1 MGRAKEKLLVKI
13 EQDGTV
19 VQRRLSKH
27 DQLSIGQHPKCDV
40 TVYGQQ
46 FPKKH
51 ILFAGKNSHFQMN
64 LKDYI
69 KGEVVA
75 GDSRLSFKDMLV
87 HNLLPKKGDTY
98 LYPIT
103 QGKKGVVVV
112 GDAKI
117 TFLCTN
123 EGALPPEKHKPKFIG
138 FSWVY
143 ATLKELGRDLP
154 FKAIFL
160 VVIGLH
166 VLLLKYMSG
175 LPEMVSA
182 VHTRNV
188 VPERLAR
195 IIVKQ
200 PDQPVVEKRTGA
212 TAGSAEAEAEPDA
225 TRKKQRKNSKPVRPE
240 SQGILG
246 LLTGIGSSGNAS
258 GLADFL
264 LDKGLVKELEQMMSE
279 TELTIGQGTID
290 RSDDFDNLIAASDLG
305 GGIDDILGALDDV
318 ETVSLG
324 EKGQIQIDRI
334 GSMTGSQKALGSRTE
349 ESVRAVLLAYTGRL
363 TYIYNKYLKR
373 DPGLKGKMVVEV
385 VIAASGSVAS
395 ARLATSTMG
404 NAEFEREVL
413 SFIRRWKY
421 DDIDEGEVT
430 VTYPLFFNKV

>member
-13 EQDGTV
+13 EQGGTV
-19 VQRRLSKH
+19 AQRWLSKH

-51 ILFAGKNSHFQMN
+51 ILFAGKNNHFQMN

-69 KGEVVA
+69 KGEVIA
-75 GDSRLSFKDMLV
+75 GDSRLSFKDMRA
-87 HNLLPKKGDTY
+87 HNLLPRKGDTY

-103 QGKKGVVVV
+103 RGKKGVVVV

-117 TFLCTN
+117 TFLCTDEN
-123 EGALPPEKHKPKFIG
+123 ALPAEARTPTFIG
-138 FSWVY
+138 FSWAY

-154 FKAIFL
+154 FKAVLL

-166 VLLLKYMSG
+166 VLLLQYMSG
-175 LPEMVSA
+175 LPEVVSA
-182 VHTRNV
+182 AHTRNV
-188 VPERLAR
+188 IPERLAR

-200 PDQPVVEKRTGA
+200 RDQPVVEKRPGA
-212 TAGSAEAEAEPDA
+212 TAGSAETDAEPDA
-225 TRKKQRKNSKPVRPE
+225 TRKKQRNKNSKPVRPE

-246 LLTGIGSSGNAS
+246 LLTGTGSTGNAS

-264 LDKGLVKELEQMMSE
+264 LDQGLVKELEQMMSE
-279 TELTIGQGTID
+279 TDLTIGQGS
-290 RSDDFDNLIAASDLG
+290 SDDFDNLIAASDLG
-305 GGIDDILGALDDV
+305 GGIDDLLGALDDV

-324 EKGQIQIDRI
+324 EKGRIQIDRI
-334 GSMTGSQKALGSRTE
+334 GGMTGSQKALGSRTE

-385 VIAASGSVAS
+385 VIAASGRVSS
-395 ARLATSTMG
+395 ARLATSSMG

-421 DDIDEGEVT
+421 AAIDEGEVT